1 MKNLQIYNFSM
12 PANGSFQL
20 LAEGSYFRILTA
32 LGNVNVIGDSFGKLG
47 PINRGQGLEE
57 MPYKRLI
64 IEDVSGSI
72 NSGTILVSESNFIDQ
87 TLYGSISLQGQQGQF
102 TQAAATV
109 TNASTLLNANNANRR
124 YLMIQN
130 KDATG
135 NIFVNLAGAAATV
148 ANGLKIGPGGSYEC
162 QGFVTSAALYAI
174 GDIASNANI
183 VLVEG

>member
-32 LGNVNVIGDSFGKLG
+32 IGSVNIIGDSFGKLG
-47 PINRGQGLEE
+47 PINRGQGLED

-87 TLYGSISLQGQQGQF
+87 TLYGSITLLGQQGAF
-102 TQAAATV
+102 AQAAATV
-109 TNASTLLNANNANRR
+109 TNASALLAAANANRR
-124 YLMIQN
+124 YLLIQN
-130 KDATG
+130 NDGAG

-148 ANGLKIGPGGSYEC
+148 ADGIKIAPGGSYEV
-162 QGFVTSAALYAI
+162 QGFVPSGALYAI

-183 VLVEG
+183 VLIEG